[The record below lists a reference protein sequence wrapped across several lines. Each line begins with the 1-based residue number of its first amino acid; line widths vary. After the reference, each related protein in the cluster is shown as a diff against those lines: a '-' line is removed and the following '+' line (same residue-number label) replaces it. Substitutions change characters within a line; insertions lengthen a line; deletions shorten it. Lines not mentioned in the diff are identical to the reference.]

1 MLKLGNQFRG
11 LLFFLLIG
19 LSLAGC
25 SSKDKG
31 EAHKDASKSK
41 AAVLLNSVGGIT
53 WTVPQSWRAGQ
64 AGVMRAAT
72 YLIDPISGD
81 KDSAECGVYFFDGGH
96 GGTIQGNIDRWI
108 GQMEQPDGASSADKA
123 KIEKFQVND
132 LQVTTIEL
140 TGTYLSAAGPMMQVK
155 EKKPGYR
162 LKGAIVE
169 GPKGSVFF
177 KITGPDNTVMAAAMN
192 FMAMLKS
199 CRINKELTS

>member
-1 MLKLGNQFRG
+1 MIKPGIILKCLSIV
-11 LLFFLLIG
+11 LVIG
-19 LSLAGC
+19 LSITGC
-25 SSKDKG
+25 SSKEKSETRK
-31 EAHKDASKSK
+31 EASQAKVS
-41 AAVLLNSVGGIT
+41 VLLNSVGGIT
-53 WTVPQSWRAGQ
+53 WTVPKGWRAGQ

-72 YLIDPISGD
+72 YIIDPVSGD
-81 KDSAECGVYFFDGGH
+81 KDSAECGVYFFDGGQ
-96 GGTIQGNIDRWI
+96 GGTIQGNIDRWV
-108 GQMEQPDGASSADKA
+108 GQMEQPDGALSADKA
-123 KIEKFQVND
+123 KIENFQVGE

-169 GPKGSVFF
+169 GPKGSVFY